1 MIYVCAGI
9 RIKRAPEIVWGFLT
23 DVSGITRWIHDVFEA
38 ERIHEPGVGMLVD
51 FAMRLK
57 GARVD
62 ATSEVTAWRPPSLLA
77 LETRFRS
84 RLVLDRAELVAT
96 PDGDTELTVTS
107 ESLERGA
114 IPMMLRRAPGLLG
127 ANNAAPP
134 LQKNYEQALER
145 LRLLVEAETR
155 TPYR

>member
-1 MIYVCAGI
+1 
-9 RIKRAPEIVWGFLT
+9 
-23 DVSGITRWIHDVFEA
+23 
-38 ERIHEPGVGMLVD
+38 
-51 FAMRLK
+51 
-57 GARVD
+57 
-62 ATSEVTAWRPPSLLA
+62 LLA